1 LLYLQLSAARSV
13 KKLHKFIV
21 RSYLG
26 PFVLTLFI
34 SIFIL
39 LMQWLWKYLD
49 DLVGKGLDLN
59 VIGELLFYAS
69 ATLIPMALPLAILLS
84 SIMTF
89 GNLGEHYELVSMKSA
104 GLSLWRIMSPLIV
117 TTLIISG
124 IAFYF
129 SNNVLPHINLKI
141 GSLLYSV
148 REQKPALQIKE
159 GVFYNGIEG
168 YSIRVGRKDKDGR
181 SIYNIMIYDHTQYR
195 GNNILITAK
204 EGTMQMSADKKYLIL
219 TLKDGYKYEE
229 KLENSLDVMK
239 PHPLTRIHFRE
250 QEVVFDLSGF
260 NLERMDEDLF
270 KNNYQMLTLKQLTHA
285 IDSLSSKSTRKHEE
299 ITLQVYNNYL
309 GKAKNA
315 IQEADSLGIKT
326 ADQNPV
332 FKMKPDQQ
340 LRVLETAANLTRAAQ
355 ANLQGSIEELRV
367 NDEVITRHEV
377 EWHRKFT
384 LSFACIVLFF
394 IGAPLGAII
403 RKGGLGMPVVVSVI
417 FFIFFHVL
425 SITGE
430 KFAKEGVLPAW
441 QGMWMASAV
450 LLPLGIFLTWKATAD
465 STLFNI
471 DSYLQPIR
479 RLFIKTG
486 TEQPP
491 QKT

>member
-1 LLYLQLSAARSV
+1 M
-13 KKLHKFIV
+13 
-21 RSYLG
+21 G

-34 SIFIL
+34 AIFIL

-49 DLVGKGLDLN
+49 DLVGKGLEMS

-69 ATLIPMALPLAILLS
+69 ATLVPMALPLAILLS

-117 TTLIISG
+117 TTIIISG

-129 SNNVLPHINLKI
+129 SNNVLPYVNLKI

-148 REQKPALQIKE
+148 REQKPGLQIKE
-159 GVFYNGIEG
+159 GVFYNGIDG
-168 YSIRVGRKDKDGR
+168 YSIRVNKKGEDGR
-181 SIYNIMIYDHTQYR
+181 SIYDVMIYDHTQYR
-195 GNNILITAK
+195 GNNILITAQ
-204 EGTMQMSADKKYLIL
+204 EGKMEMSADKKYLIL
-219 TLKDGYKYEE
+219 TLKNGYKYEE
-229 KLENSLDVMK
+229 KVENSLDIMK
-239 PHPLTRIHFRE
+239 PHPLTRIQFKE
-250 QEVVFDLSGF
+250 QEVLFDLSGF
-260 NLERMDEDLF
+260 NLQRMDEDLF
-270 KNNYQMLTLKQLTHA
+270 KNNYQMLNLGQLTHA
-285 IDSLSSKSTRKHEE
+285 IDSLNDKSSNKSRE
-299 ITLQVYNNYL
+299 ITLQVYSNYL
-309 GKAKNA
+309 GKAQRA
-315 IQEADSLGIKT
+315 IAEADSMKILT
-326 ADQNPV
+326 SAENPLS
-332 FKMKPDQQ
+332 KMKPDNQ

-403 RKGGLGMPVVVSVI
+403 RKGGLGMPVVVSMV
-417 FFIFFHVL
+417 FFILFHVL

-430 KFAKEGVLPAW
+430 KFAKEGLLTAW

-450 LLPLGIFLTWKATAD
+450 LLPLGIILTWKATAD
-465 STLFNI
+465 SSLFDIDAYTRVFKRLFNRK
-471 DSYLQPIR
+471 Q
-479 RLFIKTG
+479 
-486 TEQPP
+486 
-491 QKT
+491 